1 MATKTKSTKGRAI
14 FPGSFDP
21 MTLGHMDIVRRMSEI
36 FEEVTVLVADSL
48 KKNYFFTK
56 EERVALVKQ
65 SVADFPNVKVDQFRG
80 LTINYAVQHGF
91 EVIIRSL
98 RGTNDW
104 DVEATMA
111 QANKKLAPEI
121 ETLFVMT
128 QPEYA
133 HISST
138 LVKEIAANGGSLT
151 EFVSPEVAKAI
162 SAKL

>member
-1 MATKTKSTKGRAI
+1 MKKGRAI

-21 MTLGHMDIVRRMSEI
+21 VTLGHVDIIRRMSGL
-36 FEEVTVLVADSL
+36 FTEVTVLVADSL

-56 EERVALVKQ
+56 DERVNLVRN
-65 SVADFPNVKVDQFRG
+65 SVADFSNVKVDQFRG
-80 LTINYAVQHGF
+80 LTINYAMQHKF
-91 EVIIRSL
+91 DVIIRSL

-111 QANKKLAPEI
+111 QANKKLAPNI

-128 QPEYA
+128 QPEFA

-138 LVKEIAANGGSLT
+138 LVKEIAANSGSLT
-151 EFVSPEVAKAI
+151 QFVSPEIAKAI
-162 SAKL
+162 LAKL